1 MKKTRLS
8 TILLL
13 VLTLL
18 CSIFILASCGGGGGN
33 NGDDP
38 TPTPTPSTPTKLT
51 APTVVLTDDTAT
63 WSADTSA
70 DKFEIS
76 VDGNLSY
83 IENSVT
89 SRKLTDGQT
98 FKIRAIGDG
107 TNYTNSDWS
116 NSVTY
121 AKPIPKYTITWKN
134 GDTVLETD
142 TEVSEGTV
150 PTYDGA
156 EPTKAADAQYSY
168 VFAGWS
174 PGVVEATKDTTYTAV
189 FNSVPHKCTVTWK
202 NGDSVLETDEN
213 VEYGTTPTYDGVEP
227 TKAADAQYSYVF
239 AGWTP
244 EVVTANG
251 DVTYTA
257 VFTSVLNKY
266 TVTWKN
272 GDTTLETD
280 KNVEY
285 GTMPTYN
292 GAEPQKAA
300 DAQYVYVFSGWSP
313 VVSEVVGNVTYV
325 AQFTSAPNSYTIVWK
340 NGDSTLETDE
350 NVVYG
355 TTPSYDGATPT
366 KDATAQYTY
375 TFSGWTPQISS
386 VTGSVTY
393 QAQFTETLR
402 SYTVT
407 FYAEDGLTVLD
418 TVTVE
423 YGSNAVYSKS
433 TPVKNATAGHTYV
446 FEKWV
451 TTQGGSVADDLTNVI
466 GDRSVYASFKEFVR
480 TVTVYIVSNNTD
492 YGTVSVSTLNNVP
505 YGATITVNGNTA
517 TINGQTVTAN
527 ANATTAQYTY
537 TFTNWTADATV
548 GSDTIITANFSR
560 SVNSYT
566 VTWKNGN
573 DTLETDENVAYGTTP
588 VYNGETPTQ
597 AADAEYTYTF
607 SGWNPSISS
616 VTGDITY
623 YAQFTNSVNKYTV
636 TFYDDDG
643 ITVLGTS
650 IVAHGEAASY
660 ANSLPTKNDT
670 AQYAYVFDKWVT
682 VNGSGIEAVLTNVTS
697 NMNVY
702 ALYKATTRTYSV
714 RILTSNDAYG
724 SVSMTILNNIPY
736 GTEIILNGNS
746 LSIGENTVVATV
758 TTSTPQYTYSFSNWT
773 AVNIITEDTA
783 ITANFTRSANKYTV
797 VWKNGE
803 ETLEKDENVEYGLT
817 PIYNGT
823 MPTKPSNAEYSYT
836 FSGWSPSISP
846 VTGDVTYYAQFTDAT
861 NKYTVTFY
869 DDDGSTVL
877 NVVAV
882 DYGQKAEFSHSNPTK
897 PSTAQYS
904 YTFNKWVTEK
914 DGNIEANLTSVTSN
928 VSVYASYTSSVR
940 TYSVQI
946 TTNNVNYG
954 TVSKTILNDIPYG
967 TEIVSDGNSILIGN
981 TTVVAIATANTAQYT
996 YSFSSWTANTSITG
1010 DTVITANF
1018 VRSTNKYTVTWKNG
1032 EETLEKDDDVEYG
1045 ATPVYNGETPT
1056 KPSDAQYTYTFNG
1069 WTPSVSAVTGN
1080 VTYSAVFT
1088 SIINKYTVL
1097 YYDED
1102 GSTLL
1107 GSVTVEHGKNAEYP
1121 NPLPAKASTDQYV
1134 YSFDKWVTATGG
1146 TTEAKLT
1153 NICENTSVYAKYSTN
1168 ARTYVV
1174 TFCDYDGTILSQIDV
1189 AYGNAA
1195 TAPGDPEREGY
1206 RFDGWNKA
1214 YSNITGDLTVKATYV
1229 QQFTVEFLDYDNS
1242 VIDTQLVDYNGS
1254 ATAPE
1259 NPTRNNY
1266 RFTGWNT
1273 GFSNVVHDFTVK
1285 AEYIRQ
1291 YKVTFLDYDETVL
1304 KEVTV
1309 DAGSTAV
1316 APSNPSKEGYTF
1328 DGWDKAFTNVSSDL
1342 IVTATYKVKT
1352 YTVKFVMP
1360 DGTIIGE
1367 AQSVEHGFSAI
1378 APEYPE
1384 ISLVGTGIDTKVY
1397 SFTRWDKT
1405 FDRVTEDLVIE
1416 ALYDTVYTKPVI
1428 IVDFGFAPHT
1438 NTNVYI
1444 YSHSSITLNAVEFE
1458 IKYKTSVGEI
1468 EMNSVTFAG
1477 VFKENPQYVINNNEK
1492 KFSYAWSNAEGI
1504 SYDNCARLLTFDLD
1518 VIVGGTTIGE
1528 DTFVIE
1534 ACNIIVSDSNGENLE
1549 KITPVVVYR

>member
-18 CSIFILASCGGGGGN
+18 CSVFILASCGGGGGN

-38 TPTPTPSTPTKLT
+38 TPTPTPPKPTKLT

-63 WSADTSA
+63 WSSDASA

-121 AKPIPKYTITWKN
+121 VKPISKYTITWKN
-134 GDTVLETD
+134 GDTMLETD
-142 TEVSEGTV
+142 TEVSEGIL

-156 EPTKAADAQYSY
+156 
-168 VFAGWS
+168 
-174 PGVVEATKDTTYTAV
+174 
-189 FNSVPHKCTVTWK
+189 
-202 NGDSVLETDEN
+202 
-213 VEYGTTPTYDGVEP
+213 EP

-280 KNVEY
+280 ENVEY

-313 VVSEVVGNVTYV
+313 VISEVVGNATYV

-340 NGDSTLETDE
+340 NGDNTLETDE
-350 NVVYG
+350 NVTYG
-355 TTPSYDGATPT
+355 STPSYDGATPA

-402 SYTVT
+402 TYTVT
-407 FYAEDGLTVLD
+407 FYSEDGLTVLD

-466 GDRSVYASFKEFVR
+466 SDRSVYASFKEFVR
-480 TVTVYIVSNNTD
+480 KVTVYIVSNNTD

-505 YGATITVNGNTA
+505 YGATITVNGNTV
-517 TINGQTVTAN
+517 TINGQSVTAN
-527 ANATTAQYTY
+527 ANTATAQYTY
-537 TFTNWTADATV
+537 IFANWTADATV
-548 GSDTIITANFSR
+548 GNDTIITANFSR

-566 VTWKNGN
+566 VTWKNGD

-588 VYNGETPTQ
+588 VYNGT
-597 AADAEYTYTF
+597 
-607 SGWNPSISS
+607 
-616 VTGDITY
+616 
-623 YAQFTNSVNKYTV
+623 
-636 TFYDDDG
+636 
-643 ITVLGTS
+643 
-650 IVAHGEAASY
+650 
-660 ANSLPTKNDT
+660 LPTKESDN
-670 AQYAYVFDKWVT
+670 
-682 VNGSGIEAVLTNVTS
+682 
-697 NMNVY
+697 
-702 ALYKATTRTYSV
+702 
-714 RILTSNDAYG
+714 
-724 SVSMTILNNIPY
+724 
-736 GTEIILNGNS
+736 
-746 LSIGENTVVATV
+746 EN
-758 TTSTPQYTYSFSNWT
+758 
-773 AVNIITEDTA
+773 
-783 ITANFTRSANKYTV
+783 
-797 VWKNGE
+797 
-803 ETLEKDENVEYGLT
+803 L
-817 PIYNGT
+817 
-823 MPTKPSNAEYSYT
+823 YT
-836 FSGWSPSISP
+836 FSGWSPAISS
-846 VTGDVTYYAQFTDAT
+846 VTGDVTYIAEFTTTA
-861 NKYTVTFY
+861 NKHTVVFY
-869 DDDGSTVL
+869 DDDGVTEL
-877 NVVAV
+877 GRAVVGHGETAI
-882 DYGQKAEFSHSNPTK
+882 YPNALPTK
-897 PSTAQYS
+897 ESTA
-904 YTFNKWVTEK
+904 
-914 DGNIEANLTSVTSN
+914 
-928 VSVYASYTSSVR
+928 
-940 TYSVQI
+940 
-946 TTNNVNYG
+946 
-954 TVSKTILNDIPYG
+954 
-967 TEIVSDGNSILIGN
+967 EI
-981 TTVVAIATANTAQYT
+981 
-996 YSFSSWTANTSITG
+996 
-1010 DTVITANF
+1010 
-1018 VRSTNKYTVTWKNG
+1018 
-1032 EETLEKDDDVEYG
+1032 
-1045 ATPVYNGETPT
+1045 
-1056 KPSDAQYTYTFNG
+1056 TYTF
-1069 WTPSVSAVTGN
+1069 
-1080 VTYSAVFT
+1080 
-1088 SIINKYTVL
+1088 
-1097 YYDED
+1097 E
-1102 GSTLL
+1102 
-1107 GSVTVEHGKNAEYP
+1107 
-1121 NPLPAKASTDQYV
+1121 
-1134 YSFDKWVTATGG
+1134 KWVTAKDGAI
-1146 TTEAKLT
+1146 EASFT
-1153 NICENTSVYAKYSTN
+1153 NITEDKSVYAKYSTT

-1174 TFCDYDGTILSQIDV
+1174 TFCDYDGTILSQINV
-1189 AYGNAA
+1189 AYGNDA

-1206 RFDGWNKA
+1206 RFDGWDKA
-1214 YSNITGDLTVKATYV
+1214 YSNITEDLTVKATYV

-1242 VIDTQLVDYNGS
+1242 VIDIQLVDYNRN

-1259 NPTRNNY
+1259 NPIRNNY

-1273 GFSNVVHDFTVK
+1273 GFTNIVHNLTVK

-1316 APSNPSKEGYTF
+1316 APFTTTEERNSFVGMELEGYTF
-1328 DGWDKAFTNVSSDL
+1328 DGWDKVFANVSSDL
-1342 IVTATYKVKT
+1342 TVTATYKVKT
-1352 YTVKFVMP
+1352 YTVKFVMS
-1360 DGTIIGE
+1360 DGTVIGE

-1384 ISLVGTGIDTKVY
+1384 IFLVDTGIDTKVY
-1397 SFTRWDKT
+1397 SFTSWDKA
-1405 FDRVTEDLVIE
+1405 FDNVTENLVIE
-1416 ALYDTVYTKPVI
+1416 AVYDTAYTKPVI
-1428 IVDFGFAPHT
+1428 IVDFGSAPHT
-1438 NTNVYI
+1438 NTTIYI
-1444 YSHSSITLNAVEFE
+1444 YSHSSITLNAVELE
-1458 IKYKTSVGEI
+1458 IKYKTGVGEI

-1477 VFKENPQYVINNNEK
+1477 LFKENPQYVINNNEK
-1492 KFSYAWSNAEGI
+1492 KFSYAWSNAEGT

-1534 ACNIIVSDSNGENLE
+1534 ASNIIVSDSNGENLE

>member
-33 NGDDP
+33 NNGDNP
-38 TPTPTPSTPTKLT
+38 TPFTPTKLT
-51 APTVVLTDDTAT
+51 APMVVLTDDTAT

-134 GDTVLETD
+134 ENTVLETD
-142 TEVSEGTV
+142 TEVSEGTL

-156 EPTKAADAQYSY
+156 
-168 VFAGWS
+168 
-174 PGVVEATKDTTYTAV
+174 
-189 FNSVPHKCTVTWK
+189 
-202 NGDSVLETDEN
+202 
-213 VEYGTTPTYDGVEP
+213 EP

-280 KNVEY
+280 ENIAY
-285 GTMPTYN
+285 GTMPAYN

-300 DAQYVYVFSGWSP
+300 DAQYVYVFNGWSP

-325 AQFTSAPNSYTIVWK
+325 AQFTSAPNNYTIVWK
-340 NGDSTLETDE
+340 NGDTTLETDE
-350 NVVYG
+350 NVTYG
-355 TTPSYDGATPT
+355 STPSYDGATPT
-366 KDATAQYTY
+366 KTATAQYTY

-402 SYTVT
+402 TYTVT
-407 FYAEDGLTVLD
+407 FYSEDGLTVLD

-433 TPVKNATAGHTYV
+433 TPVKNATEGHTYV

-451 TTQGGSVADDLTNVI
+451 TAQGGSVEDNLTNVI
-466 GDRSVYASFKEFVR
+466 GDRSVYASFKDFVR

-492 YGTVSVSTLNNVP
+492 YGTVSVSTLNNIP
-505 YGATITVNGNTA
+505 YGATITVNGNTV
-517 TINGQTVTAN
+517 TIDGQTVTAN
-527 ANATTAQYTY
+527 ANTATAQYTY
-537 TFTNWTADATV
+537 TFANWTASATV
-548 GSDTIITANFSR
+548 GNDTIITANFSR

-588 VYNGETPTQ
+588 VYNGAQPTKES
-597 AADAEYTYTF
+597 DNENIYTF
-607 SGWNPSISS
+607 SGWSPAISS

-623 YAQFTNSVNKYTV
+623 VAQFTIIANKHTIV
-636 TFYDDDG
+636 FYDDDG
-643 ITVLGTS
+643 VTELGR
-650 IVAHGEAASY
+650 VVVGHGETAIYPNA
-660 ANSLPTKNDT
+660 LPTKKPT
-670 AQYAYVFDKWVT
+670 A
-682 VNGSGIEAVLTNVTS
+682 
-697 NMNVY
+697 
-702 ALYKATTRTYSV
+702 
-714 RILTSNDAYG
+714 
-724 SVSMTILNNIPY
+724 
-736 GTEIILNGNS
+736 EI
-746 LSIGENTVVATV
+746 
-758 TTSTPQYTYSFSNWT
+758 
-773 AVNIITEDTA
+773 
-783 ITANFTRSANKYTV
+783 
-797 VWKNGE
+797 
-803 ETLEKDENVEYGLT
+803 
-817 PIYNGT
+817 
-823 MPTKPSNAEYSYT
+823 
-836 FSGWSPSISP
+836 
-846 VTGDVTYYAQFTDAT
+846 
-861 NKYTVTFY
+861 
-869 DDDGSTVL
+869 
-877 NVVAV
+877 
-882 DYGQKAEFSHSNPTK
+882 
-897 PSTAQYS
+897 
-904 YTFNKWVTEK
+904 
-914 DGNIEANLTSVTSN
+914 
-928 VSVYASYTSSVR
+928 
-940 TYSVQI
+940 
-946 TTNNVNYG
+946 
-954 TVSKTILNDIPYG
+954 
-967 TEIVSDGNSILIGN
+967 
-981 TTVVAIATANTAQYT
+981 
-996 YSFSSWTANTSITG
+996 
-1010 DTVITANF
+1010 
-1018 VRSTNKYTVTWKNG
+1018 
-1032 EETLEKDDDVEYG
+1032 
-1045 ATPVYNGETPT
+1045 
-1056 KPSDAQYTYTFNG
+1056 TYTF
-1069 WTPSVSAVTGN
+1069 
-1080 VTYSAVFT
+1080 
-1088 SIINKYTVL
+1088 
-1097 YYDED
+1097 E
-1102 GSTLL
+1102 
-1107 GSVTVEHGKNAEYP
+1107 
-1121 NPLPAKASTDQYV
+1121 
-1134 YSFDKWVTATGG
+1134 KWVTAKDGE
-1146 TTEAKLT
+1146 TEASFK
-1153 NICENTSVYAKYSTN
+1153 NITEDKSVYAKYSTT

-1174 TFCDYDGTILSQIDV
+1174 TFCDYDGTTISQIDV
-1189 AYGNAA
+1189 VYGNAA
-1195 TAPGDPEREGY
+1195 TAPGAPEREGY
-1206 RFDGWNKA
+1206 RFDGWDKTF
-1214 YSNITGDLTVKATYV
+1214 SNITGELTIKATYI

-1242 VIDTQLVDYNGS
+1242 VIDIQLVDYNGN

-1273 GFSNVVHDFTVK
+1273 GFSNVVHDLTVK

-1291 YKVTFLDYDETVL
+1291 YKVTFLDYDETIL

-1328 DGWDKAFTNVSSDL
+1328 DGWDKAFTNVSSNL

-1360 DGTIIGE
+1360 DSTIIGG

-1384 ISLVGTGIDTKVY
+1384 FYLEGTGDYMEVY
-1397 SFTRWDKT
+1397 GFTRWNQP
-1405 FDRVTEDLVIE
+1405 FNNVTEDLVIE
-1416 ALYDTVYTKPVI
+1416 AVYEADYTKPVI
-1428 IVDFGFAPHT
+1428 IIEYSQERNGDAKL
-1438 NTNVYI
+1438 YI
-1444 YSHSSITLNAVEFE
+1444 YNHESIKLNAIEFT
-1458 IKYKTSVGEI
+1458 INYSTSVGNI
-1468 EMNSVTFAG
+1468 SINSAIVNSASPLWVEDSDG
-1477 VFKENPQYVINNNEK
+1477 NNNNQYVINNNENI
-1492 KFSYAWSNAEGI
+1492 FTFAWSDANGKQ
-1504 SYDNCARLLTFDLD
+1504 YDWCSKVITFNFSTDGA
-1518 VIVGGTTIGE
+1518 VVGE
-1528 DTFVIE
+1528 ETFKIDGCS
-1534 ACNIIVSDSNGENLE
+1534 AIVSDSNGENLE

>member
-18 CSIFILASCGGGGGN
+18 CSIFILASCGSGGGNN

-38 TPTPTPSTPTKLT
+38 TPTPTPPTPAKLT

-89 SRKLTDGQT
+89 SRKLTDGQI

-121 AKPIPKYTITWKN
+121 VKPIHKYTITWEN

-156 EPTKAADAQYSY
+156 
-168 VFAGWS
+168 
-174 PGVVEATKDTTYTAV
+174 
-189 FNSVPHKCTVTWK
+189 
-202 NGDSVLETDEN
+202 
-213 VEYGTTPTYDGVEP
+213 EP

-280 KNVEY
+280 ENVEY

-292 GAEPQKAA
+292 GTEPQKAA

-313 VVSEVVGNVTYV
+313 VVNEVVGNVTYV

-340 NGDSTLETDE
+340 NGDTTLETDE
-350 NVVYG
+350 NVTYG
-355 TTPSYDGATPT
+355 STPSYDGATPT
-366 KDATAQYTY
+366 KAATAQYSY

-402 SYTVT
+402 TYAVT
-407 FYAEDGLTVLD
+407 FYSEDGATVLD

-451 TTQGGSVADDLTNVI
+451 TARGGSVADDLTNVI

-492 YGTVSVSTLNNVP
+492 YGAVSVSTLNNVP
-505 YGATITVNGNTA
+505 FGSTITVNGNTV

-527 ANATTAQYTY
+527 ANTATAQYTY
-537 TFTNWTADATV
+537 TFATWTTDANV
-548 GSDTIITANFSR
+548 GNDTIITANFSR

-566 VTWKNGN
+566 VTWKNGD

-588 VYNGETPTQ
+588 VYNG
-597 AADAEYTYTF
+597 
-607 SGWNPSISS
+607 
-616 VTGDITY
+616 
-623 YAQFTNSVNKYTV
+623 AQ
-636 TFYDDDG
+636 
-643 ITVLGTS
+643 
-650 IVAHGEAASY
+650 
-660 ANSLPTKNDT
+660 PTKESDN
-670 AQYAYVFDKWVT
+670 
-682 VNGSGIEAVLTNVTS
+682 E
-697 NMNVY
+697 
-702 ALYKATTRTYSV
+702 
-714 RILTSNDAYG
+714 
-724 SVSMTILNNIPY
+724 NI
-736 GTEIILNGNS
+736 
-746 LSIGENTVVATV
+746 
-758 TTSTPQYTYSFSNWT
+758 
-773 AVNIITEDTA
+773 
-783 ITANFTRSANKYTV
+783 
-797 VWKNGE
+797 
-803 ETLEKDENVEYGLT
+803 
-817 PIYNGT
+817 
-823 MPTKPSNAEYSYT
+823 YT
-836 FSGWSPSISP
+836 FSGWSPAISS
-846 VTGDVTYYAQFTDAT
+846 VTGNITYVAQFTTTA
-861 NKYTVTFY
+861 NKHTVVFY
-869 DDDGSTVL
+869 DDDGVTEIGR
-877 NVVAV
+877 VVVGHGETAIYPN
-882 DYGQKAEFSHSNPTK
+882 DLPTK
-897 PSTAQYS
+897 ESTA
-904 YTFNKWVTEK
+904 
-914 DGNIEANLTSVTSN
+914 
-928 VSVYASYTSSVR
+928 
-940 TYSVQI
+940 
-946 TTNNVNYG
+946 
-954 TVSKTILNDIPYG
+954 
-967 TEIVSDGNSILIGN
+967 EI
-981 TTVVAIATANTAQYT
+981 
-996 YSFSSWTANTSITG
+996 
-1010 DTVITANF
+1010 
-1018 VRSTNKYTVTWKNG
+1018 
-1032 EETLEKDDDVEYG
+1032 
-1045 ATPVYNGETPT
+1045 
-1056 KPSDAQYTYTFNG
+1056 TYTF
-1069 WTPSVSAVTGN
+1069 
-1080 VTYSAVFT
+1080 
-1088 SIINKYTVL
+1088 
-1097 YYDED
+1097 E
-1102 GSTLL
+1102 
-1107 GSVTVEHGKNAEYP
+1107 
-1121 NPLPAKASTDQYV
+1121 
-1134 YSFDKWVTATGG
+1134 KWVTAKDGA
-1146 TTEAKLT
+1146 TEASFT
-1153 NICENTSVYAKYSTN
+1153 NITEDKSVYAKYSTT

-1174 TFCDYDGTILSQIDV
+1174 TFCDYDGTTISQIDV

-1206 RFDGWNKA
+1206 RFDGWDKTF
-1214 YSNITGDLTVKATYV
+1214 SNITGELTVKATYV
-1229 QQFTVEFLDYDNS
+1229 QQFAVEFLDYDNS
-1242 VIDTQLVDYNGS
+1242 VIDIQLVDYNGN

-1259 NPTRNNY
+1259 NPTRYNY

-1273 GFSNVVHDFTVK
+1273 GFSNVVHDLTVK

-1328 DGWDKAFTNVSSDL
+1328 VGWDKSFANVTTDL
-1342 IVTATYKVKT
+1342 AVTATYKVKT

-1360 DGTIIGE
+1360 DGTVIGE
-1367 AQSVEHGFSAI
+1367 AQIIEHGFSAI

-1384 ISLVGTGIDTKVY
+1384 FYLEGTGDYTEVY
-1397 SFTRWDKT
+1397 GFTRWNKS
-1405 FDRVTEDLVIE
+1405 FNNVTEDLIIE
-1416 ALYDTVYTKPVI
+1416 AVYESDYTKPVI
-1428 IVDFGFAPHT
+1428 IIEYSQERNGDAKL
-1438 NTNVYI
+1438 YI
-1444 YSHSSITLNAVEFE
+1444 YNHESIKLNAIEFT
-1458 IKYKTSVGEI
+1458 INYSTSVGNI
-1468 EMNSVTFAG
+1468 SINSATVNSASPLWVEDSDG
-1477 VFKENPQYVINNNEK
+1477 NNNNQYVINNNENI
-1492 KFSYAWSNAEGI
+1492 FTFAWSDANGKQFDWCSKVI
-1504 SYDNCARLLTFDLD
+1504 TFNFSTDGA
-1518 VIVGGTTIGE
+1518 VVGE
-1528 DTFVIE
+1528 ATFRMDGCS
-1534 ACNIIVSDSNGENLE
+1534 AIVSDSDGENLE

>member
-18 CSIFILASCGGGGGN
+18 CSIFILASCGSGGGNN

-38 TPTPTPSTPTKLT
+38 TPTPTPPTPAKLT

-89 SRKLTDGQT
+89 SRKLTDGQI

-121 AKPIPKYTITWKN
+121 VKPIHKYTITWEN

-156 EPTKAADAQYSY
+156 
-168 VFAGWS
+168 
-174 PGVVEATKDTTYTAV
+174 
-189 FNSVPHKCTVTWK
+189 
-202 NGDSVLETDEN
+202 
-213 VEYGTTPTYDGVEP
+213 EP

-280 KNVEY
+280 ENVEY

-292 GAEPQKAA
+292 GTEPQKAA

-313 VVSEVVGNVTYV
+313 VVNEVVGNVTYV

-340 NGDSTLETDE
+340 NGDTTLETDE
-350 NVVYG
+350 NVTYG
-355 TTPSYDGATPT
+355 STPSYDGATPT
-366 KDATAQYTY
+366 KAATAQYSY

-402 SYTVT
+402 TYAVT
-407 FYAEDGLTVLD
+407 FYSEDGATVLD

-451 TTQGGSVADDLTNVI
+451 TARGGSVADDLTNVI

-492 YGTVSVSTLNNVP
+492 YGAVSVSTLNNVP
-505 YGATITVNGNTA
+505 FGSTITVNGNTV

-527 ANATTAQYTY
+527 ANTATAQYTY
-537 TFTNWTADATV
+537 TFATWTTDANV
-548 GSDTIITANFSR
+548 GNDTIITANFSR

-566 VTWKNGN
+566 VTWKNGD

-588 VYNGETPTQ
+588 VYNG
-597 AADAEYTYTF
+597 
-607 SGWNPSISS
+607 
-616 VTGDITY
+616 
-623 YAQFTNSVNKYTV
+623 AQ
-636 TFYDDDG
+636 
-643 ITVLGTS
+643 
-650 IVAHGEAASY
+650 
-660 ANSLPTKNDT
+660 PTKESDN
-670 AQYAYVFDKWVT
+670 
-682 VNGSGIEAVLTNVTS
+682 E
-697 NMNVY
+697 
-702 ALYKATTRTYSV
+702 
-714 RILTSNDAYG
+714 
-724 SVSMTILNNIPY
+724 NI
-736 GTEIILNGNS
+736 
-746 LSIGENTVVATV
+746 
-758 TTSTPQYTYSFSNWT
+758 
-773 AVNIITEDTA
+773 
-783 ITANFTRSANKYTV
+783 
-797 VWKNGE
+797 
-803 ETLEKDENVEYGLT
+803 
-817 PIYNGT
+817 
-823 MPTKPSNAEYSYT
+823 YT
-836 FSGWSPSISP
+836 FSGWSPAISS
-846 VTGDVTYYAQFTDAT
+846 VTGNITYVAQFTTTA
-861 NKYTVTFY
+861 NKHTVVFY
-869 DDDGSTVL
+869 DDDGVTEIGR
-877 NVVAV
+877 VVVGHGETAIYPN
-882 DYGQKAEFSHSNPTK
+882 DLPTK
-897 PSTAQYS
+897 ESTA
-904 YTFNKWVTEK
+904 
-914 DGNIEANLTSVTSN
+914 
-928 VSVYASYTSSVR
+928 
-940 TYSVQI
+940 
-946 TTNNVNYG
+946 
-954 TVSKTILNDIPYG
+954 
-967 TEIVSDGNSILIGN
+967 EI
-981 TTVVAIATANTAQYT
+981 
-996 YSFSSWTANTSITG
+996 
-1010 DTVITANF
+1010 
-1018 VRSTNKYTVTWKNG
+1018 
-1032 EETLEKDDDVEYG
+1032 
-1045 ATPVYNGETPT
+1045 
-1056 KPSDAQYTYTFNG
+1056 TYTF
-1069 WTPSVSAVTGN
+1069 
-1080 VTYSAVFT
+1080 
-1088 SIINKYTVL
+1088 
-1097 YYDED
+1097 E
-1102 GSTLL
+1102 
-1107 GSVTVEHGKNAEYP
+1107 
-1121 NPLPAKASTDQYV
+1121 
-1134 YSFDKWVTATGG
+1134 KWVTAKDGA
-1146 TTEAKLT
+1146 TEASFT
-1153 NICENTSVYAKYSTN
+1153 NITEDKSVYAKYSTT

-1174 TFCDYDGTILSQIDV
+1174 TFCDYDGTTISQIDV

-1206 RFDGWNKA
+1206 RFDGWDKTF
-1214 YSNITGDLTVKATYV
+1214 SNITGELTVKATYV
-1229 QQFTVEFLDYDNS
+1229 QQFAVEFLDYDNS
-1242 VIDTQLVDYNGS
+1242 VIDIQLVDYNGN

-1273 GFSNVVHDFTVK
+1273 GFTNVVHDLTVK

-1328 DGWDKAFTNVSSDL
+1328 VGWDKSFANVTTDL
-1342 IVTATYKVKT
+1342 AVTATYKVKT

-1360 DGTIIGE
+1360 DGTVIGE
-1367 AQSVEHGFSAI
+1367 AQIIEHGFSAI

-1384 ISLVGTGIDTKVY
+1384 FYLEGTGDYTEVY
-1397 SFTRWDKT
+1397 GFTRWNKS
-1405 FDRVTEDLVIE
+1405 FNNVTEDLIIE
-1416 ALYDTVYTKPVI
+1416 AVYESDYTKPVI
-1428 IVDFGFAPHT
+1428 IIEYSQERNGDAKL
-1438 NTNVYI
+1438 YI
-1444 YSHSSITLNAVEFE
+1444 YNHESIKLNAIEFT
-1458 IKYKTSVGEI
+1458 INYSTSVGNI
-1468 EMNSVTFAG
+1468 SINSATVNSASPLWVEDSDG
-1477 VFKENPQYVINNNEK
+1477 NNNNQYVINNNENI
-1492 KFSYAWSNAEGI
+1492 FTFAWSDANGKQFDWCSKVI
-1504 SYDNCARLLTFDLD
+1504 TFNFSTDGA
-1518 VIVGGTTIGE
+1518 VVGNE
-1528 DTFVIE
+1528 TFKIDGCS
-1534 ACNIIVSDSNGENLE
+1534 AIVSNSNGENLE

>member
-1 MKKTRLS
+1 MKKIRLS

-18 CSIFILASCGGGGGN
+18 CSIFILASCGGRGGSN

-38 TPTPTPSTPTKLT
+38 TPIPPTPTKLT

-63 WSADTSA
+63 WNADTSA

-76 VDGNLSY
+76 IDGNLSY

-121 AKPIPKYTITWKN
+121 VKPIPKYTITWKN
-134 GDTVLETD
+134 GDKVLEMD

-174 PGVVEATKDTTYTAV
+174 PEVVAATEDITYTAV

-227 TKAADAQYSYVF
+227 TKAADEQYSYAF

-280 KNVEY
+280 ENVAY

-340 NGDSTLETDE
+340 NGNITLETDE
-350 NVVYG
+350 NVIYG
-355 TTPSYDGATPT
+355 STPSYDGAIPT

-386 VTGSVTY
+386 VTGSVIY

-407 FYAEDGLTVLD
+407 FYSEDGLTVLD

-466 GDRSVYASFKEFVR
+466 GDRSVFASFKDFVR

-505 YGATITVNGNTA
+505 YGATITVNRNTV

-527 ANATTAQYTY
+527 SNTATVQYTY
-537 TFTNWTADATV
+537 TFANWTADATV
-548 GSDTIITANFSR
+548 GNDTIITANFSR

-566 VTWKNGN
+566 VTWKNGD

-588 VYNGETPTQ
+588 VYNGAQPTKES
-597 AADAEYTYTF
+597 DNENIYTF
-607 SGWNPSISS
+607 SGWSPAISS
-616 VTGDITY
+616 VTGDIIY
-623 YAQFTNSVNKYTV
+623 VAQFTTTANKHTV
-636 TFYDDDG
+636 VFYDDDG
-643 ITVLGTS
+643 VTELGR
-650 IVAHGEAASY
+650 VVVGHGETAIYPNA
-660 ANSLPTKNDT
+660 LPTK
-670 AQYAYVFDKWVT
+670 
-682 VNGSGIEAVLTNVTS
+682 E
-697 NMNVY
+697 
-702 ALYKATTRTYSV
+702 
-714 RILTSNDAYG
+714 
-724 SVSMTILNNIPY
+724 
-736 GTEIILNGNS
+736 
-746 LSIGENTVVATV
+746 
-758 TTSTPQYTYSFSNWT
+758 
-773 AVNIITEDTA
+773 
-783 ITANFTRSANKYTV
+783 
-797 VWKNGE
+797 
-803 ETLEKDENVEYGLT
+803 
-817 PIYNGT
+817 
-823 MPTKPSNAEYSYT
+823 
-836 FSGWSPSISP
+836 
-846 VTGDVTYYAQFTDAT
+846 
-861 NKYTVTFY
+861 
-869 DDDGSTVL
+869 
-877 NVVAV
+877 
-882 DYGQKAEFSHSNPTK
+882 
-897 PSTAQYS
+897 STA
-904 YTFNKWVTEK
+904 
-914 DGNIEANLTSVTSN
+914 
-928 VSVYASYTSSVR
+928 
-940 TYSVQI
+940 
-946 TTNNVNYG
+946 
-954 TVSKTILNDIPYG
+954 
-967 TEIVSDGNSILIGN
+967 EI
-981 TTVVAIATANTAQYT
+981 
-996 YSFSSWTANTSITG
+996 
-1010 DTVITANF
+1010 
-1018 VRSTNKYTVTWKNG
+1018 
-1032 EETLEKDDDVEYG
+1032 
-1045 ATPVYNGETPT
+1045 
-1056 KPSDAQYTYTFNG
+1056 TYTF
-1069 WTPSVSAVTGN
+1069 
-1080 VTYSAVFT
+1080 
-1088 SIINKYTVL
+1088 
-1097 YYDED
+1097 E
-1102 GSTLL
+1102 
-1107 GSVTVEHGKNAEYP
+1107 
-1121 NPLPAKASTDQYV
+1121 
-1134 YSFDKWVTATGG
+1134 KWVTAKDGA
-1146 TTEAKLT
+1146 TEASFT
-1153 NICENTSVYAKYSTN
+1153 NITEDKSVYAKYSTT

-1174 TFCDYDGTILSQIDV
+1174 TFCDYDGTTISQINV

-1206 RFDGWNKA
+1206 RFDGWDKTF
-1214 YSNITGDLTVKATYV
+1214 SNITGELTVKATYV

-1242 VIDTQLVDYNGS
+1242 VIDIQLVDYNGN

-1273 GFSNVVHDFTVK
+1273 VFNNVVHDLTVK

-1316 APSNPSKEGYTF
+1316 APSNPSKDGYTF
-1328 DGWDKAFTNVSSDL
+1328 DGWDKAFANVTSDL
-1342 IVTATYKVKT
+1342 TVTATYKVKT

-1360 DGTIIGE
+1360 DGTVIGE

-1384 ISLVGTGIDTKVY
+1384 FYLEGTGDYTEVYGFTKWNKPFN
-1397 SFTRWDKT
+1397 S
-1405 FDRVTEDLVIE
+1405 VTDDLVIE
-1416 ALYDTVYTKPVI
+1416 AVYEADYTKPVI
-1428 IVDFGFAPHT
+1428 IIEYSHERNGDAKLFIYNHESIKLNAIEFT
-1438 NTNVYI
+1438 INYSTNVGNI
-1444 YSHSSITLNAVEFE
+1444 SINSATINSASPLWVED
-1458 IKYKTSVGEI
+1458 SDG
-1468 EMNSVTFAG
+1468 N
-1477 VFKENPQYVINNNEK
+1477 NNNQYVVNNNESI
-1492 KFSYAWSNAEGI
+1492 FTFAWSDANGKQFDWCSKVI
-1504 SYDNCARLLTFDLD
+1504 TFNFSTDGA
-1518 VIVGGTTIGE
+1518 IVGE
-1528 DTFVIE
+1528 ATFRIE
-1534 ACNIIVSDSNGENLE
+1534 GCSAIVSDSNGENLE

>member
-8 TILLL
+8 TIFLL

-33 NGDDP
+33 NNGDDP
-38 TPTPTPSTPTKLT
+38 TPTPPTPTKLT
-51 APTVVLTDDTAT
+51 APTVVLTNDTAT

-76 VDGNLSY
+76 IDGNLSY

-121 AKPIPKYTITWKN
+121 ERPIPKYTITWKN

-142 TEVSEGTV
+142 TDVSEGTV

-174 PGVVEATKDTTYTAV
+174 PEVVAAIEDTTYTAV

-244 EVVTANG
+244 EVVAANG

-280 KNVEY
+280 ENVEY
-285 GTMPTYN
+285 GTIPTYN
-292 GAEPQKAA
+292 GEEPQKAA

-325 AQFTSAPNSYTIVWK
+325 AQFISAPNSYTIVWK
-340 NGDSTLETDE
+340 NGDTTLETDE
-350 NVVYG
+350 NVTYG
-355 TTPSYDGATPT
+355 STPSYDGTTPT
-366 KDATAQYTY
+366 KAATAQYTY

-402 SYTVT
+402 TYTVT
-407 FYAEDGLTVLD
+407 FYSEDGLTVLD

-451 TTQGGSVADDLTNVI
+451 TAQGGSVADDLTNVI

-505 YGATITVNGNTA
+505 YGATITVNGNTV

-527 ANATTAQYTY
+527 ANTATAQYTY
-537 TFTNWTADATV
+537 TFANWTADATV
-548 GSDTIITANFSR
+548 GNDTIITANFSR
-560 SVNSYT
+560 FVNSYT
-566 VTWKNGN
+566 ITWKNGD

-588 VYNGETPTQ
+588 VYNGIQ
-597 AADAEYTYTF
+597 
-607 SGWNPSISS
+607 
-616 VTGDITY
+616 
-623 YAQFTNSVNKYTV
+623 
-636 TFYDDDG
+636 
-643 ITVLGTS
+643 
-650 IVAHGEAASY
+650 
-660 ANSLPTKNDT
+660 PTKESDN
-670 AQYAYVFDKWVT
+670 
-682 VNGSGIEAVLTNVTS
+682 E
-697 NMNVY
+697 
-702 ALYKATTRTYSV
+702 
-714 RILTSNDAYG
+714 
-724 SVSMTILNNIPY
+724 NI
-736 GTEIILNGNS
+736 
-746 LSIGENTVVATV
+746 
-758 TTSTPQYTYSFSNWT
+758 
-773 AVNIITEDTA
+773 
-783 ITANFTRSANKYTV
+783 
-797 VWKNGE
+797 
-803 ETLEKDENVEYGLT
+803 
-817 PIYNGT
+817 
-823 MPTKPSNAEYSYT
+823 YT
-836 FSGWSPSISP
+836 FSGWSPAISS
-846 VTGDVTYYAQFTDAT
+846 VMGDVTYIAQFTTAA
-861 NKYTVTFY
+861 NKHTVVFY
-869 DDDGSTVL
+869 DDDGVTEL
-877 NVVAV
+877 GRAVVGHGETAI
-882 DYGQKAEFSHSNPTK
+882 YPNALPTK
-897 PSTAQYS
+897 ESTA
-904 YTFNKWVTEK
+904 
-914 DGNIEANLTSVTSN
+914 
-928 VSVYASYTSSVR
+928 
-940 TYSVQI
+940 
-946 TTNNVNYG
+946 
-954 TVSKTILNDIPYG
+954 
-967 TEIVSDGNSILIGN
+967 EI
-981 TTVVAIATANTAQYT
+981 
-996 YSFSSWTANTSITG
+996 
-1010 DTVITANF
+1010 
-1018 VRSTNKYTVTWKNG
+1018 
-1032 EETLEKDDDVEYG
+1032 
-1045 ATPVYNGETPT
+1045 
-1056 KPSDAQYTYTFNG
+1056 TYTF
-1069 WTPSVSAVTGN
+1069 
-1080 VTYSAVFT
+1080 
-1088 SIINKYTVL
+1088 
-1097 YYDED
+1097 E
-1102 GSTLL
+1102 
-1107 GSVTVEHGKNAEYP
+1107 
-1121 NPLPAKASTDQYV
+1121 
-1134 YSFDKWVTATGG
+1134 KWVTAKDGA
-1146 TTEAKLT
+1146 TEASFT
-1153 NICENTSVYAKYSTN
+1153 NITEDKFVYAKYSTT

-1174 TFCDYDGTILSQIDV
+1174 TFCDYDGKTISQINV

-1195 TAPGDPEREGY
+1195 TAPGEPEREGY
-1206 RFDGWNKA
+1206 RFDGWDKA

-1254 ATAPE
+1254 ATVPE

-1273 GFSNVVHDFTVK
+1273 VFNNVVHDLTVK

-1291 YKVTFLDYDETVL
+1291 YKVTFLDYDGTLL
-1304 KEVTV
+1304 KEATV
-1309 DAGSTAV
+1309 DAGATAV

-1328 DGWDKAFTNVSSDL
+1328 NGWDKAFTNLSSDL
-1342 IVTATYKVKT
+1342 TVTATYKVKT

-1378 APEYPE
+1378 VPEYPE
-1384 ISLVGTGIDTKVY
+1384 FCLEGSGDYTEVY
-1397 SFTRWDKT
+1397 GFTRWNKS
-1405 FDRVTEDLVIE
+1405 FNNVTEDLIIE
-1416 ALYDTVYTKPVI
+1416 AVYESDYTKPVI
-1428 IVDFGFAPHT
+1428 IIEYSQERNGDAKL
-1438 NTNVYI
+1438 YI
-1444 YSHSSITLNAVEFE
+1444 YNHESIKLNAIEFT
-1458 IKYKTSVGEI
+1458 INYSTSVGNI
-1468 EMNSVTFAG
+1468 SINSATVNSASPLWVEDSDG
-1477 VFKENPQYVINNNEK
+1477 NNNNQYVINNNESM
-1492 KFSYAWSNAEGI
+1492 FTFAWSDANGKQFDWCSKVI
-1504 SYDNCARLLTFDLD
+1504 TFNFSTDGA
-1518 VIVGGTTIGE
+1518 VVGE
-1528 DTFVIE
+1528 ATFRIDGCS
-1534 ACNIIVSDSNGENLE
+1534 AIVSDNNGENLE

>member
-18 CSIFILASCGGGGGN
+18 CSIFILASCGGGGSN

-63 WSADTSA
+63 WSADVSA

-76 VDGNLSY
+76 IDGNLSY

-89 SRKLTDGQT
+89 SRKLTDDQT

-121 AKPIPKYTITWKN
+121 VKPISKYTITWKN

-150 PTYDGA
+150 PTYDGV
-156 EPTKAADAQYSY
+156 EPTKVADAQYSY

-174 PGVVEATKDTTYTAV
+174 PEVVAAIEDTTYTAV

-266 TVTWKN
+266 TVMWKN
-272 GDTTLETD
+272 GDATLETD
-280 KNVEY
+280 ENVAY
-285 GTMPTYN
+285 GTVPTYN
-292 GAEPQKAA
+292 GTEPQKAA

-340 NGDSTLETDE
+340 NGDTTLETDE
-350 NVVYG
+350 NVTYG
-355 TTPSYDGATPT
+355 STPSYDSATPT
-366 KDATAQYTY
+366 KAATAQYTY

-407 FYAEDGLTVLD
+407 FYSEDGLTVLD

-433 TPVKNATAGHTYV
+433 TPIKNTTAGHTYV

-466 GDRSVYASFKEFVR
+466 GDRSVYASFKDFVR

-492 YGTVSVSTLNNVP
+492 YGTVSVSALNNVP
-505 YGATITVNGNTA
+505 YGAMITVDGNIITV
-517 TINGQTVTAN
+517 NGQTVTAN
-527 ANATTAQYTY
+527 ANIATAQYTY
-537 TFTNWTADATV
+537 TLENWTADATV
-548 GSDTIITANFSR
+548 GNDTIITANFSR

-566 VTWKNGN
+566 VTWKNG
-573 DTLETDENVAYGTTP
+573 DTVLETDENVAYGLTP
-588 VYNGETPTQ
+588 VYNGTQ
-597 AADAEYTYTF
+597 
-607 SGWNPSISS
+607 
-616 VTGDITY
+616 
-623 YAQFTNSVNKYTV
+623 
-636 TFYDDDG
+636 
-643 ITVLGTS
+643 
-650 IVAHGEAASY
+650 
-660 ANSLPTKNDT
+660 PTKESDN
-670 AQYAYVFDKWVT
+670 
-682 VNGSGIEAVLTNVTS
+682 E
-697 NMNVY
+697 
-702 ALYKATTRTYSV
+702 
-714 RILTSNDAYG
+714 
-724 SVSMTILNNIPY
+724 NI
-736 GTEIILNGNS
+736 
-746 LSIGENTVVATV
+746 
-758 TTSTPQYTYSFSNWT
+758 
-773 AVNIITEDTA
+773 
-783 ITANFTRSANKYTV
+783 
-797 VWKNGE
+797 
-803 ETLEKDENVEYGLT
+803 
-817 PIYNGT
+817 
-823 MPTKPSNAEYSYT
+823 YT
-836 FSGWSPSISP
+836 FSGWSPALSS
-846 VTGDVTYYAQFTDAT
+846 VTGDVTYVAQFTNTA
-861 NKYTVTFY
+861 NKHTVVFY
-869 DDDGSTVL
+869 DDDGVTEL
-877 NVVAV
+877 GRVVV
-882 DYGQKAEFSHSNPTK
+882 GYGETAIYPNALPTK
-897 PSTAQYS
+897 ESTA
-904 YTFNKWVTEK
+904 
-914 DGNIEANLTSVTSN
+914 
-928 VSVYASYTSSVR
+928 
-940 TYSVQI
+940 
-946 TTNNVNYG
+946 
-954 TVSKTILNDIPYG
+954 
-967 TEIVSDGNSILIGN
+967 EI
-981 TTVVAIATANTAQYT
+981 
-996 YSFSSWTANTSITG
+996 
-1010 DTVITANF
+1010 
-1018 VRSTNKYTVTWKNG
+1018 
-1032 EETLEKDDDVEYG
+1032 
-1045 ATPVYNGETPT
+1045 
-1056 KPSDAQYTYTFNG
+1056 TYTF
-1069 WTPSVSAVTGN
+1069 
-1080 VTYSAVFT
+1080 
-1088 SIINKYTVL
+1088 
-1097 YYDED
+1097 E
-1102 GSTLL
+1102 
-1107 GSVTVEHGKNAEYP
+1107 
-1121 NPLPAKASTDQYV
+1121 
-1134 YSFDKWVTATGG
+1134 KWVTAKNGSTDA
-1146 TTEAKLT
+1146 TFT
-1153 NICENTSVYAKYSTN
+1153 NITEDKSVYAKYSTST
-1168 ARTYVV
+1168 RTYNV
-1174 TFCDYDGTILSQIDV
+1174 TFCDYDGTVISQTEV
-1189 AYGNAA
+1189 AYGTAA
-1195 TAPGDPEREGY
+1195 IAPGDPEREGY
-1206 RFDGWNKA
+1206 RFDGWDKTF
-1214 YSNITGDLTVKATYV
+1214 SNITGELTVKATYV

-1242 VIDTQLVDYNGS
+1242 VIDIQLVDYNGN

-1273 GFSNVVHDFTVK
+1273 VFNNVVHDLTVK

-1328 DGWDKAFTNVSSDL
+1328 DGWDKAFTNISSDL
-1342 IVTATYKVKT
+1342 TVTATYKVKT

-1360 DGTIIGE
+1360 NGTIIGE
-1367 AQSVEHGFSAI
+1367 AQIVEHGFSAI

-1384 ISLVGTGIDTKVY
+1384 IFLVGTGIDTKVY
-1397 SFTRWDKT
+1397 SFTNWDKA
-1405 FDRVTEDLVIE
+1405 FENVTGNLVIE
-1416 ALYDTVYTKPVI
+1416 AIYDTVYTKPVI
-1428 IVDFGFAPHT
+1428 IVDFGSAPHT

-1444 YSHSSITLNAVEFE
+1444 YSHSSITLNAVELE

-1492 KFSYAWSNAEGI
+1492 KFSYAWSNAEGT

-1518 VIVGGTTIGE
+1518 IIVGGTTIGE
-1528 DTFVIE
+1528 DTFAIQV
-1534 ACNIIVSDSNGENLE
+1534 CNIIVSDSNGENLE

>member
-18 CSIFILASCGGGGGN
+18 CSIFILASCGSGGGNN

-38 TPTPTPSTPTKLT
+38 TPTPTPPTPAKLT

-89 SRKLTDGQT
+89 SRKLTDGQI

-121 AKPIPKYTITWKN
+121 VKPIHKYTITWEN

-156 EPTKAADAQYSY
+156 
-168 VFAGWS
+168 
-174 PGVVEATKDTTYTAV
+174 
-189 FNSVPHKCTVTWK
+189 
-202 NGDSVLETDEN
+202 
-213 VEYGTTPTYDGVEP
+213 EP

-280 KNVEY
+280 ENVEY

-292 GAEPQKAA
+292 GTEPQKAA

-313 VVSEVVGNVTYV
+313 VVNEVVGNVTYV

-340 NGDSTLETDE
+340 NGDTTLETDE
-350 NVVYG
+350 NVTYG
-355 TTPSYDGATPT
+355 STPSYDGATPT
-366 KDATAQYTY
+366 KAATAQYSY

-402 SYTVT
+402 TYAVT
-407 FYAEDGLTVLD
+407 FYSEDGATVLD

-466 GDRSVYASFKEFVR
+466 GDRSVFASFKDFVR

-492 YGTVSVSTLNNVP
+492 YGAVSVSTLNNVP
-505 YGATITVNGNTA
+505 YGATITVNGNTI

-527 ANATTAQYTY
+527 TNTATAQYTY
-537 TFTNWTADATV
+537 TFANWTTDATV
-548 GSDTIITANFSR
+548 GNDTIITANFSR

-566 VTWKNGN
+566 VTWKNGD

-588 VYNGETPTQ
+588 VYNGAQPTKESDNENIY
-597 AADAEYTYTF
+597 AF
-607 SGWNPSISS
+607 SGWSPAISS

-623 YAQFTNSVNKYTV
+623 VAQFTTTANKHTV
-636 TFYDDDG
+636 VFYDDDG
-643 ITVLGTS
+643 VTELGR
-650 IVAHGEAASY
+650 VVVGHGETAIYPNA
-660 ANSLPTKNDT
+660 LPTK
-670 AQYAYVFDKWVT
+670 
-682 VNGSGIEAVLTNVTS
+682 E
-697 NMNVY
+697 
-702 ALYKATTRTYSV
+702 
-714 RILTSNDAYG
+714 
-724 SVSMTILNNIPY
+724 
-736 GTEIILNGNS
+736 
-746 LSIGENTVVATV
+746 
-758 TTSTPQYTYSFSNWT
+758 
-773 AVNIITEDTA
+773 
-783 ITANFTRSANKYTV
+783 
-797 VWKNGE
+797 
-803 ETLEKDENVEYGLT
+803 
-817 PIYNGT
+817 
-823 MPTKPSNAEYSYT
+823 
-836 FSGWSPSISP
+836 
-846 VTGDVTYYAQFTDAT
+846 
-861 NKYTVTFY
+861 
-869 DDDGSTVL
+869 
-877 NVVAV
+877 
-882 DYGQKAEFSHSNPTK
+882 
-897 PSTAQYS
+897 STA
-904 YTFNKWVTEK
+904 
-914 DGNIEANLTSVTSN
+914 
-928 VSVYASYTSSVR
+928 
-940 TYSVQI
+940 
-946 TTNNVNYG
+946 
-954 TVSKTILNDIPYG
+954 
-967 TEIVSDGNSILIGN
+967 EI
-981 TTVVAIATANTAQYT
+981 
-996 YSFSSWTANTSITG
+996 
-1010 DTVITANF
+1010 
-1018 VRSTNKYTVTWKNG
+1018 
-1032 EETLEKDDDVEYG
+1032 
-1045 ATPVYNGETPT
+1045 
-1056 KPSDAQYTYTFNG
+1056 TYTF
-1069 WTPSVSAVTGN
+1069 
-1080 VTYSAVFT
+1080 
-1088 SIINKYTVL
+1088 
-1097 YYDED
+1097 E
-1102 GSTLL
+1102 
-1107 GSVTVEHGKNAEYP
+1107 
-1121 NPLPAKASTDQYV
+1121 
-1134 YSFDKWVTATGG
+1134 KWVTAKDGA
-1146 TTEAKLT
+1146 TEASFT
-1153 NICENTSVYAKYSTN
+1153 NITEDKSVYAKYSTN

-1195 TAPGDPEREGY
+1195 TAPGNPEREGY
-1206 RFDGWNKA
+1206 RFDGWDKA
-1214 YSNITGDLTVKATYV
+1214 YSNITGELTVKATYV

-1242 VIDTQLVDYNGS
+1242 VIDIQLVDYNGN

-1273 GFSNVVHDFTVK
+1273 GFSNVVHDLTVK

-1291 YKVTFLDYDETVL
+1291 YKVTFLDYDEAVL

-1309 DAGSTAV
+1309 DAGATAV

-1328 DGWDKAFTNVSSDL
+1328 DGWDKAFANVTSDL
-1342 IVTATYKVKT
+1342 TVTATYKVKT
-1352 YTVKFVMP
+1352 YSVKFVMP

-1367 AQSVEHGFSAI
+1367 AQIVEHGFSAI

-1384 ISLVGTGIDTKVY
+1384 FYLEGTGDYTEVY
-1397 SFTRWDKT
+1397 GFTRWNKS
-1405 FDRVTEDLVIE
+1405 FNNVTEDLIIE
-1416 ALYDTVYTKPVI
+1416 AVYESDYTKPVI
-1428 IVDFGFAPHT
+1428 IIEYSQERNGDAKLYIYNHESIKLNAIEFT
-1438 NTNVYI
+1438 INYSTNVGNI
-1444 YSHSSITLNAVEFE
+1444 SINSAIVNSASPLWVED
-1458 IKYKTSVGEI
+1458 SDG
-1468 EMNSVTFAG
+1468 N
-1477 VFKENPQYVINNNEK
+1477 NNNQYVINNNENI
-1492 KFSYAWSNAEGI
+1492 FTFAWSDANGKQFDWCSKVI
-1504 SYDNCARLLTFDLD
+1504 TFNFSTDGA
-1518 VIVGGTTIGE
+1518 VVGNE
-1528 DTFVIE
+1528 TFKIDGCS
-1534 ACNIIVSDSNGENLE
+1534 AIVSNSNGENLE